1 MGLEEKAG
9 GFDRMGAA
17 CDRGRDDSLWNV
29 LAGEEASG
37 FEVDCFCCLVW
48 GVCWKSKL
56 DIFELSGSFLGSE
69 FKPRNE

>member
-9 GFDRMGAA
+9 RFDRMGAA

-29 LAGEEASG
+29 LAGEEAAG

-48 GVCWKSKL
+48 VFVGKASWT
-56 DIFELSGSFLGSE
+56 FL
-69 FKPRNE
+69 N